1 MTRRCWLRRGMHHK
15 VAFWNA
21 SLVGRVFAPRARRP
35 PGGIV
40 RVPDIIDR
48 LREVAPLGALG
59 PQAPLEPLGQLC
71 LVGAGR
77 RDGGSTSL
85 CRSPAELPKHYLWN
99 VHISRLSQTQR
110 IKSSLNAKSS
120 LVLYC

>member
-1 MTRRCWLRRGMHHK
+1 MDSPESLRGIPMTRRCWLRRGMHHK

-77 RDGGSTSL
+77 RDGGST
-85 CRSPAELPKHYLWN
+85 RPLPLA
-99 VHISRLSQTQR
+99 SRVTQALSVECPHLATVTD
-110 IKSSLNAKSS
+110 ATD
-120 LVLYC
+120 

>member
-1 MTRRCWLRRGMHHK
+1 MDSPESLRGIPMTRRCWLRRGMHHK

-21 SLVGRVFAPRARRP
+21 GLVGRVFAPRARRP

-40 RVPDIIDR
+40 VPDIIDR
-48 LREVAPLGALG
+48 LHEVAPLGALG

-77 RDGGSTSL
+77 RGGGSTRPSAARQPSYPSTI
-85 CRSPAELPKHYLWN
+85 CGMST
-99 VHISRLSQTQR
+99 SRDCHR
-110 IKSSLNAKSS
+110 RNGLNRR
-120 LVLYC
+120 